1 MKISSKVIWT
11 KRNLFAWENK
21 KIGEENLK
29 TTKCYFGIMRKMATS
44 SHLSFKY
51 ATTKISLPFFCSSF
65 LFSLYHSS
73 FGLRLLTLS
82 EEESG
87 GVDASLAPDI
97 ITPTFTTVS
106 ISHLSFYLC
115 LFFFQ
120 VLNNKN
126 VKLSYLQQWHVS
138 AEKPQSSHL
147 ISIVIIILCF
157 LKFMF
162 DNVQRWKF
170 TILASLYTH

>member
-106 ISHLSFYLC
+106 ISLLSFYLC
-115 LFFFQ
+115 LFFSRSLTIKMWSWVICNSDMYQ
-120 VLNNKN
+120 QRNLSLLILLVL
-126 VKLSYLQQWHVS
+126 LLLFSVS
-138 AEKPQSSHL
+138 
-147 ISIVIIILCF
+147 
-157 LKFMF
+157 
-162 DNVQRWKF
+162 
-170 TILASLYTH
+170 